1 MLITTQ
7 RNVNKPRMIAK
18 SNNPISIFF
27 VMANANCLYVDG
39 VFHISFYTYVCKY
52 THFNSM
58 NASSI
63 DGLKTTNID
72 YGFVLCYVF
81 RCCSFRLQ
89 AKVLSKGPLR
99 KIDKIIRALIWRK
112 EEQSQ
117 TSGGNSLVNW
127 KTVCRPRHLG
137 GLGVMDLEGFSR
149 ALRLPCDQTDMILF
163 RACTSITLGNGHKT
177 LFWHANWISDG
188 PLKVRA
194 PELYKITSG

>member
-1 MLITTQ
+1 
-7 RNVNKPRMIAK
+7 
-18 SNNPISIFF
+18 
-27 VMANANCLYVDG
+27 
-39 VFHISFYTYVCKY
+39 
-52 THFNSM
+52 M

-137 GLGVMDLEGFSR
+137 GLGIMDLEGFSR
-149 ALRLPCDQTDMILF
+149 TLHLWWPWLQWTDPERPWVGSELPCDQGDMNLF
-163 RACTSITLGNGHKT
+163 RACTLITLGNGQKA
-177 LFWHANWISDG
+177 LFWQDHWTGSA
-188 PLKVRA
+188 PLRLVA
-194 PELYKITSG
+194 LELYKITSRKNRSVHKELTNENWIKAVAKL